1 MKRVKDRG
9 LLESL
14 WSWFTAGFEAP
25 DPAEALSGQHLTF
38 VTRVIS
44 SSKPPAL
51 ARRWMGCSSQVCHR
65 CALSLHTQDV
75 CRFRTIGCG
84 RRCSAASCRPPL
96 ASTPTS
102 YTTPWPSGLVLM
114 PKIRCEPPVLHETQM
129 IARCIRVE
137 ELVAVLR
144 DVGEVTI
151 LYQARDGLVE
161 EEVELVRLE
170 DVVRCENLKQRV
182 LDPEP
187 LEGLS

>member
-1 MKRVKDRG
+1 M
-9 LLESL
+9 
-14 WSWFTAGFEAP
+14 
-25 DPAEALSGQHLTF
+25 
-38 VTRVIS
+38 
-44 SSKPPAL
+44 
-51 ARRWMGCSSQVCHR
+51 
-65 CALSLHTQDV
+65 
-75 CRFRTIGCG
+75 
-84 RRCSAASCRPPL
+84 
-96 ASTPTS
+96 
-102 YTTPWPSGLVLM
+102 M